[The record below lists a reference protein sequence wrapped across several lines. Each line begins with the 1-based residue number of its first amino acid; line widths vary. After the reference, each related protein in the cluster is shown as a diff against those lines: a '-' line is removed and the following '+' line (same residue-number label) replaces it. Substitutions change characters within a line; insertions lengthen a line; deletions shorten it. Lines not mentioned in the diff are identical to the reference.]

1 MTANPQVKFKI
12 TIAWWWAWLYVPGLQ
27 TMSMLGFI
35 PEPSRVAMVA
45 LKAITIRVV
54 PELPAVLRA

>member
-1 MTANPQVKFKI
+1 MTANPQVKLKI

-35 PEPSRVAMVA
+35 PEPSRVAKVA
-45 LKAITIRVV
+45 LKAITIHIVAE
-54 PELPAVLRA
+54 PAAVLRA